1 MHGYYEV
8 DSIADRV
15 VLLFVFIPILRHEL
29 YAFVEDHNEHRIR
42 RDNKRPNHVAGR
54 PNDLYAQRP
63 SGTEFGFIPDPAL
76 LERLREKVVTWG
88 KLDKPDESVA
98 SANICLDMDA
108 YLTEDT
114 LAWCQQAIGAH
125 VPLASEFLPTKDRT
139 YLIPEWYRR
148 LLRKARD
155 HQRSGEAPALAFAP
169 KPRKKEGWV
178 PRTQVAESI
187 SATIAT
193 HASEGEESSYSSSS
207 DPSA

>member
-1 MHGYYEV
+1 
-8 DSIADRV
+8 
-15 VLLFVFIPILRHEL
+15 
-29 YAFVEDHNEHRIR
+29 VEDYNEHRIR
-42 RDNKRPNHVAGR
+42 RDNRRPNHVSGR
-54 PNDLYAQRP
+54 PNNLYSERP
-63 SGTEFGFIPDPAL
+63 LGKECGFIPDSRL
-76 LERLREKVVTWG
+76 LKRLGEQVDTWD
-88 KLDKPDESVA
+88 L
-98 SANICLDMDA
+98 DA
-108 YLTEDT
+108 YLTNDT

>member
-1 MHGYYEV
+1 VHGYYEV

-114 LAWCQQAIGAH
+114 LAWCQQAIGDH
-125 VPLASEFLPTKDRT
+125 VPSASEFLPTSERT
-139 YLIPEWYRR
+139 YLIPEWYRS

-155 HQRSGEAPALAFAP
+155 HQRSGEAPILASAP
-169 KPRKKEGWV
+169 KPHKKDGWSLST
-178 PRTQVAESI
+178 RVATEIHSTTTKQAI
-187 SATIAT
+187 LWAQKHFTS
-193 HASEGEESSYSSSS
+193 
-207 DPSA
+207 